1 MRPVRYSGAALDV
14 SGTYDHC
21 FADINRRPIFGVRP
35 WGRTVRFG
43 GEPEMSGRTACLI
56 STPFCF
62 ALDLT
67 VSDVVHPATVTL
79 HRMDTWRA
87 VLRPVDV

>member
-1 MRPVRYSGAALDV
+1 MIEHAKLMSGFGTPRHTALP
-14 SGTYDHC
+14 SSY
-21 FADINRRPIFGVRP
+21 
-35 WGRTVRFG
+35 VRFG